1 MAKLTKEKLGAM
13 GRKIMSDA
21 KKIRIL
27 SGSKTKQVKVYNLDW
42 KIAVGKAAKGYKKKP
57 KQLKLK
63 FKK

>member
-1 MAKLTKEKLGAM
+1 MARLSKDKLGKM
-13 GRKIMSDA
+13 GKKIMSDA
-21 KKIRIL
+21 KKLRTL

-42 KIAVGKAAKGYKKKP
+42 KTAVSKAAKAYKKKP